1 MSTITLTDRAAG
13 QTILDTFFNDIHS
26 AMNGDFVGRNS
37 SGVATSGQN
46 LGTTALPWGTVRANA
61 IVVNGQSLDPDLAG
75 SPQNVITSGAV
86 RSTSNQPG
94 FLDPNGAALSIVID
108 ATPTSLVFDVNGTSV
123 TASSDVTISSLTA
136 APSSNNTCLVDD
148 ATAADQ
154 ADTRLWGEPWH
165 RKTITVDTMGSEIS
179 GLIGKFA
186 AFMLDNATTT
196 EYFIAYVAS
205 ATELKWARRGYFYDS
220 SINPKNR
227 IVFSNNDTITLL
239 KWGHVFLEDNGTTAD
254 VSYTVPAYSFDQP
267 SSPVTGDYWY
277 DLGNLTWR
285 RYDGASFAIIDRTY
299 LGSFVNTTTAC
310 VGARCEPFYG
320 RYSRLNSMEVDLSTT
335 AIAVGGQFGKVNVA
349 GNDYD
354 FGLTQA
360 NWNMTTDLAGSTDM
374 YDATEQA
381 SRFYYFY
388 IKDTGDRVISDI
400 EPYFRR
406 ELNGTW
412 YHPHNPWRCVGIG
425 YNNASSNLTVV
436 ESWGRVQAKTVRL
449 SNPNGHGGTNNK
461 IRRWSTEVENTSAS
475 LFYQEESSNVA
486 MTLTVKE
493 PCLVSC
499 YYQDYS
505 SSGGR
510 LGISRNSNQLT
521 TSLASITNEHW
532 IASFVAGAVGN
543 NEFGCA
549 FNQWALIGDV
559 YRAHGDGSQDG
570 TDGRGRMSFT
580 KTKCWGEE

>member
-1 MSTITLTDRAAG
+1 
-13 QTILDTFFNDIHS
+13 
-26 AMNGDFVGRNS
+26 MNGDFVGRNS

-61 IVVNGQSLDPDLAG
+61 IVVGGQSLDPDLAG
-75 SPQNVITSGAV
+75 SPMNVITSGAT

-123 TASSDVTISSLTA
+123 TASSDITISSLTA
-136 APSSNNTCLVDD
+136 APSSNNTCLINDSV
-148 ATAADQ
+148 AADQ

-165 RKTITVDTMGSEIS
+165 RKTLTVDNMGSEITA
-179 GLIGKFA
+179 LIGKYA
-186 AFMLDNATTT
+186 AFMIDNGTLT
-196 EYFIAYVAS
+196 EYFIAFVAS

-227 IVFSNNDTITLL
+227 IVFTDNDVITLL

-254 VSYTVPAYSFDQP
+254 VSYTVPVYSFDSP

-277 DLGNLTWR
+277 DLANETWK
-285 RYDGASFAIIDRTY
+285 RYDGASFQIIDRTY

-310 VGARCEPFYG
+310 VGARCVDFYA
-320 RYSRLNSMEVDLSTT
+320 RYENENNMEVDLSTT
-335 AIAVGGQFGKVNVA
+335 AIALAQQFNKVNVA
-349 GNDYD
+349 GNKID

-360 NWNMTTDLAGSTDM
+360 SWNMTTDLAGSADM

-381 SRFYYFY
+381 TRHYYFY

-400 EPYFRR
+400 QPYFRPD
-406 ELNGTW
+406 LGGAW

-425 YNNASSNLTVV
+425 FNNGSSNLTQV
-436 ESWGRVQAKTVRL
+436 ESYGRVQSKTVRL
-449 SNPNGHGGTNNK
+449 SNPNGHGGVNNK

-475 LFYQEESSNVA
+475 LWYREESSNIA
-486 MTLTVKE
+486 MTLTVME
-493 PCLVSC
+493 PCFVQC
-499 YYQDYS
+499 HYQDYS

-510 LGISRNSNQLT
+510 VGISRNSNQLT

-532 IASFVAGAVGN
+532 ITSTVAGAAAN
-543 NEFGCA
+543 NEFGCG
-549 FNQWALIGDV
+549 FGQWALIGDV
-559 YRAHGDGSQDG
+559 FRNHGDGSADG
-570 TDGRGRMSFT
+570 TDGRGRVSFT
-580 KTKCWGEE
+580 KTKCWGHE